1 MRVVRVRVLLDED
14 IDVRLRHEF
23 SSEHEVETVQFRG
36 WKGLKNGE
44 LLARASRDF
53 DVLVTMDD
61 NLPEQRNVGAFDLR
75 VVILRARSKRLPD
88 LASLIPELERRVPDL
103 RPGDAVRIHPPS

>member
-23 SSEHEVETVQFRG
+23 S
-36 WKGLKNGE
+36 
-44 LLARASRDF
+44 
-53 DVLVTMDD
+53 
-61 NLPEQRNVGAFDLR
+61 LR
-75 VVILRARSKRLPD
+75 VVVLRARSKRLPD
-88 LASLIPELERRVPDL
+88 LAALVPELERRMTDL